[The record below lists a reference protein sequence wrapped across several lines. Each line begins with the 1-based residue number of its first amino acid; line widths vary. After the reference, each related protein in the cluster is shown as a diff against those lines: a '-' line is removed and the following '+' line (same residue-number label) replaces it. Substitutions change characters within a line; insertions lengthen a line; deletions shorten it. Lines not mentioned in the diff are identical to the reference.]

1 LNHLFYNF
9 KVTHIQSCSG
19 GRNEAEALPPKEAD
33 FGAWYSTVVV
43 KSELLSYYDI
53 PGLYVLRPSAY
64 GLWEAIQRWFDA
76 KIKSVGVENCMF
88 PLFIT
93 KDVLEQEKEHVEVHS

>member
-1 LNHLFYNF
+1 
-9 KVTHIQSCSG
+9 
-19 GRNEAEALPPKEAD
+19 
-33 FGAWYSTVVV
+33 VVV

-53 PGLYVLRPSAY
+53 PGLYVLRPSAFA
-64 GLWEAIQRWFDA
+64 LWEAIQRWFDS

-93 KDVLEQEKEHVEVHS
+93 KDVLEQEKEHVEVLCCLFYTSVLCVILVVSFRCPCSFCIM